1 MISHYILL
9 LLQLSIL
16 FCWRTRQ
23 TASKDAF
30 ATATD
35 FDGLRQLV
43 ERDIH
48 GTKEPRNDIKRHQ
61 RELGSIDNLHASV
74 TKPLACAK
82 CYMAECIQQVQVT
95 MYRLYFLLTADCCCP
110 EWHSAQRPISSY
122 KAAFPKFLHLWT
134 WLSVAADISHA
145 FHGQVHCYSS
155 DFLVLWYI
163 CIKTKRCFHCKVP
176 SVNHANE
183 WHILVTAYLF

>member
-1 MISHYILL
+1 MTIITVIVFLITSSQMISHYILL

-16 FCWRTRQ
+16 FCWRTCQ

-122 KAAFPKFLHLWT
+122 TATRQHSPRF
-134 WLSVAADISHA
+134 
-145 FHGQVHCYSS
+145 
-155 DFLVLWYI
+155 YI
-163 CIKTKRCFHCKVP
+163 CEHG
-176 SVNHANE
+176 
-183 WHILVTAYLF
+183 YL